1 MTRSHSPTGAPSRLW
16 THNREDSEELAAR
29 IQNYWAVRGYKID
42 VGVYSSSQTGEGAAG
57 MGTIYAVRSNMV
69 NGQPPRDPAS
79 PIVIT
84 PSTKAKAQE
93 LEHWAVRQ

>member
-1 MTRSHSPTGAPSRLW
+1 MTRSHSPTGLPTHLW
-16 THNREDSEELAAR
+16 THSREHSETLARR
-29 IQNYWAVRGYKID
+29 IQNFWAVRGKKVE
-42 VGVYSSSQTGEGAAG
+42 VGVFSSSETGEGAAG

-69 NGQPPRDPAS
+69 NGQPPRDPDA

-84 PSTKAKAQE
+84 PSAKAKAQD